1 MRNQIPNSVIV
12 HTFQIIPGNALVVD
26 HKRSYKVLSRFG
38 NNFLQRFEGAVI
50 NNPLL
55 SGMTLLDTPGV
66 LSGTKQTISRGYDFT
81 GVVQWFAERVDMI
94 IFLFDAHKLDISD
107 EFQRVIEACKGND
120 TKIRIVL
127 NKADKVTN
135 QQLMRV
141 YGALMWSLGK
151 VLGTP
156 EVARVY
162 IGSFWDQP
170 YTNDENRKLFEME
183 EEDLFKD
190 IQSVP
195 RNAIIRKL
203 NDLIKRS
210 RLAKTH
216 AYIIAHLKN
225 EMPAVFGKEAK
236 QKQLINNLPAIF
248 LQIQRATGLPAGD
261 FPNVQEFSESL
272 KKCDFSK
279 FKPMNQGL
287 IDALDKMI
295 STELPRLMAQVPQDQ
310 EVFHE
315 DYMRNLNKREGGAL
329 YNEDTTPFGVGTTL
343 DILNAPV
350 PVNDYQYEFEQL
362 GPGADGKINGT
373 QAKGPMQ
380 DSKLPN
386 STLKRIW
393 ALGDIDKDGKLDIRE
408 FAIVKHLVKLKLDG
422 HELPVEVPKIWLEG
436 LEIDDCKR

>member
-1 MRNQIPNSVIV
+1 LLTTCPQV
-12 HTFQIIPGNALVVD
+12 IPGNALVVD

-50 NNPLL
+50 TNPVLQGL
-55 SGMTLLDTPGV
+55 TILDTPGV
-66 LSGTKQTISRGYDFT
+66 LSGAKQRISRGYDFT

-94 IFLFDAHKLDISD
+94 ILLFDAHKLDISD

-151 VLGTP
+151 VLDTP

-170 YTNDENRKLFEME
+170 YANDDNRKLFEAE

-190 IQSVP
+190 IQQVP
-195 RNAIIRKL
+195 RGAIVRKL

-248 LQIQRATGLPAGD
+248 EQIQRATGLPPGD
-261 FPNVQEFSESL
+261 FPNIEEFSKIL
-272 KKCDFSK
+272 RDCDFST
-279 FKPMNQGL
+279 FKKLNPQM
-287 IDALDKMI
+287 IEALDKMI
-295 STELPRLMAQVPQDQ
+295 STELPRLMSQVPQDQ
-310 EVFHE
+310 EVAHE
-315 DYMRNLNKREGGAL
+315 DYMMNVRKREGGAL
-329 YNEDTTPFGVGTTL
+329 YDENITPFGMGATM
-343 DILNAPV
+343 DILNSPIPMA
-350 PVNDYQYEFEQL
+350 DYQYEFEQL
-362 GPGADGKINGT
+362 GPDADGKVTGT
-373 QAKGPMQ
+373 QAKKPMQ

-386 STLKRIW
+386 TTLKRIW
-393 ALGDIDKDGKLDIRE
+393 TLGDVDKDGKLDIRE
-408 FAIVKHLVKLKLDG
+408 FGIVKHLMKLKLDG
-422 HELPVEVPKIWLEG
+422 HELPLEVPKVWLEA
-436 LEIDDCKR
+436 LEEVDYRR

>member
-1 MRNQIPNSVIV
+1 M
-12 HTFQIIPGNALVVD
+12 D

-38 NNFLQRFEGAVI
+38 NNFLQRFEGAII
-50 NNPLL
+50 NNPVLQGL
-55 SGMTLLDTPGV
+55 TLLDTPGV
-66 LSGTKQTISRGYDFT
+66 LSGEKQRISRGYDFT

-94 IFLFDAHKLDISD
+94 ILLFDAHKLDISD

-151 VLGTP
+151 VLNTP

-162 IGSFWDQP
+162 IGSFWEEP
-170 YTNDENRKLFEME
+170 YQNDENRKLFEVE

-195 RNAIIRKL
+195 RGAIVRKL

-216 AYIIAHLKN
+216 AYIISYLKN

-248 LQIQRATGLPAGD
+248 AQIQKATGLSAGD
-261 FPNVQEFSESL
+261 FPKIEEFAESL
-272 KKCDFSK
+272 KTCDFST
-279 FKPMNQGL
+279 FKKLNPTM
-287 IDALDKMI
+287 IEALDKMM

-310 EVFHE
+310 EVAHE
-315 DYMRNLNKREGGAL
+315 DYMMNIKKRQGGVM
-329 YNEDTTPFGVGTTL
+329 YDNDTTPFGMGATL

-362 GPGADGKINGT
+362 VPDSEGKVTGT
-373 QAKGPMQ
+373 QVKKTMQ

-386 STLKRIW
+386 TTLKRIW
-393 ALGDIDKDGKLDIRE
+393 TLGDVDGDGKLDVNE
-408 FAIVKHLVKLKLDG
+408 FAIVKHLLKLKLDG
-422 HELPVEVPKIWLEG
+422 HELPVELPKIWRESLG
-436 LEIDDCKR
+436 L